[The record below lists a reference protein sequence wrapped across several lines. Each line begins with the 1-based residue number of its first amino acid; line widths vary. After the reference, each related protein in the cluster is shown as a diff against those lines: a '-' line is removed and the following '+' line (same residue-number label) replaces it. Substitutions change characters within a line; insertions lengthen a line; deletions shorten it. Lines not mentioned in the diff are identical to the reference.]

1 MKEPRKSREANRV
14 IQAKKENI
22 MAMLSTPGFIE
33 FLIDLRDQLKLKRL
47 SMEGGRA

>member
-14 IQAKKENI
+14 IKEKTESI
-22 MAMLSTPGFIE
+22 QSMLSEPRFVE

-47 SMEGGRA
+47 SQEGGRA